1 MGCVRDGGVRVWKF
15 RCDEGGKREEEG
27 KDLGIEEGL
36 EGIEEGLVDTKEIQ
50 EGLIEGGGGGGGGK
64 IRALKDGQKFTIRD
78 PGAAKK
84 DSSSDSEADLLL
96 EIVHTPG
103 HTTDSVSILLHG
115 PSSTFSSSSSKP
127 LGLFSFDT
135 VLGHGTAV
143 FSSLSTY
150 LSSLTSLI
158 NQLSPSSSSSESSNE
173 EKERIPIFPGHGEVI
188 EDGVSKLKEYRKHRL
203 DREEQ
208 VVEALKGIRSGGR
221 GIEEGTTANS

>member
-36 EGIEEGLVDTKEIQ
+36 KGIEERLVDTKEIQ
-50 EGLIEGGGGGGGGK
+50 EGLIEGGGGGGGK

-84 DSSSDSEADLLL
+84 DSSCDSEADLSL

-103 HTTDSVSILLHG
+103 HTTDSISILLHG
-115 PSSTFSSSSSKP
+115 PSSNSSSSSSKP

-158 NQLSPSSSSSESSNE
+158 NQLPPSPSSSEPSNE
-173 EKERIPIFPGHGEVI
+173 EKAKRIPIYPGHGEVI

-208 VVEALKGIRSGGR
+208 VVEALKGILSGGR
-221 GIEEGTTANS
+221 GIEEGTTASS